1 MQEKLELPP
10 GPKNPVGVVWIALSA
25 KGRPARPTRKPSA
38 SEPLTAASVSPTG
51 MRWSLL
57 STSVRVRGSQSKWV
71 RATTAEPDGRNSAK
85 DVHAS
90 LNFVRGVRLA
100 VPGIVKDCLG
110 LVLRLCGRRRRRL
123 SSCAR
128 AGASRGGTLF
138 FGVKTWR
145 QDEVQQKA
153 RRCCAEDDRQEA
165 PTLIVGFDFFWA
177 LPICRRK
184 AVPLIIPVHTLSRQ
198 NLLLEKNLCSFLV
211 VPLLTRHFEKR
222 G

>member
-1 MQEKLELPP
+1 
-10 GPKNPVGVVWIALSA
+10 
-25 KGRPARPTRKPSA
+25 
-38 SEPLTAASVSPTG
+38 
-51 MRWSLL
+51 
-57 STSVRVRGSQSKWV
+57 
-71 RATTAEPDGRNSAK
+71 
-85 DVHAS
+85 
-90 LNFVRGVRLA
+90 
-100 VPGIVKDCLG
+100 
-110 LVLRLCGRRRRRL
+110 VLRLCGRRQRRL

-145 QDEVQQKA
+145 QEEVQQKA

-198 NLLLEKNLCSFLV
+198 NLLHEKNLCSFLV

-222 G
+222 CDVWCLARTDQVDPSVRFLKVSKITDSWLAIHEPGGFC